1 MLYHLFFLLGPP
13 GVIAVIGAGLDLV
26 TSPAHK
32 RDMTKFLH
40 SADYSKIADAIP
52 GITVSIFNNVFGDKH
67 FSFRCVRR
75 SVLFTSIFFFSL
87 LALAI
92 RCPSPFFGWI
102 WLWTPSSVIARN
114 EVGQRVDLDLKSE
127 LMLWYIIGL
136 VFDYMTI
143 LKTRI
148 LLKLAKRRMWDSTE
162 VFVLACLD
170 TYTTYVLFGIVYL
183 WYQDLIQALLT
194 EVPLP
199 EMSIWDWLRSYSYG
213 VKFRLQLKG
222 LWGVISHPLSSRY
235 SIITWAAMLPMLWLW
250 LYVLATFITG
260 VIRVSAS
267 KGVIKFLVYFLD
279 TDKHPYRS
287 VGVVFSVI
295 VAIFYWPAYWL
306 M

>member
-1 MLYHLFFLLGPP
+1 LDLITLLGPS
-13 GVIAVIGAGLDLV
+13 GVIAAIGEVLDRV
-26 TSPAHK
+26 TSQTHK
-32 RDMTKFLH
+32 RDLATFFQ
-40 SADYSKIADAIP
+40 SADYSTIVDKIPRVA
-52 GITVSIFNNVFGDKH
+52 VSIFNNVFGERH
-67 FSFRCVRR
+67 LSLRCVRR
-75 SVLFTSIFFFSL
+75 SILFSSIFFFSL

-92 RCPSPFFGWI
+92 RYPSPFFGWI
-102 WLWTPSSVIARN
+102 WLWTSSSVIVRN

-127 LMLWYIIGL
+127 LTLWYIIGL

-148 LLKLAKRRMWDSTE
+148 LLKLATRRMWGSRK

-170 TYTTYVLFGIVYL
+170 TYTTYVLFGVVYL
-183 WYQDLIQALLT
+183 FYLDLVQALLT

-199 EMSIWDWLRSYSYG
+199 DMSIWDWLRSYSYG
-213 VKFRLQLKG
+213 VKFRLQLRG
-222 LWGVISHPLSSRY
+222 LWGLISHPLSSRT
-235 SIITWAAMLPMLWLW
+235 SIITWAAMLPLLWLW

-260 VIRVSAS
+260 IIRVSAS

-287 VGVVFSVI
+287 VGLVLSVV
-295 VAIFYWPAYWL
+295 VALFYWPAYWL